1 MVAFLLH
8 PPCHRA
14 FSPSMR
20 IIFVGPPGV
29 GKGTQSQRLVAH
41 LGIPHLSTGEMLR
54 QAIAEGTE
62 IGRESVGYIADGK
75 LVPDPIVLR
84 IMSERLTQ
92 SDCHR
97 GYLLDGFPRTIGQAT
112 ALEGLLTERGT
123 PLSAVLELKVDK
135 RQIVT
140 RLAARNR
147 ADDHPEIV
155 HKRLEHYIERT
166 APLIEYYQEQGHLRE
181 VDGMGTPD
189 EVFERI
195 KAVLATIP
203 DEC

>member
-1 MVAFLLH
+1 
-8 PPCHRA
+8 
-14 FSPSMR
+14 MR

-54 QAIAEGTE
+54 QAIHEGTE
-62 IGRESVGYIADGK
+62 IGRVSQEYIEKGL

-84 IMSERLTQ
+84 IMGERLDQ
-92 SDCHR
+92 PDCHR

-112 ALEGLLTERGT
+112 ALDEFLEKRGT

-135 RQIVT
+135 EQIVQ
-140 RLAARNR
+140 RLAGRNR
-147 ADDHPEIV
+147 PDDHPEIIR
-155 HKRLEHYIERT
+155 KRLDHYCERT
-166 APLIEYYQEQGHLRE
+166 APLIDYYEEGGLLHR

-189 EVFERI
+189 EVFDRI
-195 KAVLATIP
+195 KQVLAVISR
-203 DEC
+203 